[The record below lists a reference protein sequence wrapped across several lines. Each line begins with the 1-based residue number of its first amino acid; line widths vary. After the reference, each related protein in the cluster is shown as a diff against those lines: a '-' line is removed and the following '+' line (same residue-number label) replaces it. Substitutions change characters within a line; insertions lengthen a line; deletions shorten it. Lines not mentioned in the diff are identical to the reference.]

1 MDAVASL
8 ACHSIPSWQGR
19 VSGKITRAFN
29 LHLQLGESTWCCQTF
44 DFMIS
49 PTSLQ
54 LGVYFEKDKSFGKN
68 TVRINLR
75 VPNFQ
80 KFPGGACPQTP
91 LAIACFACWL
101 CFAQYIEATITHP
114 HIVWPDHL
122 KIASYAPDIYSV
134 TISWTYETR
143 RSHSHICK

>member
-1 MDAVASL
+1 MPVYLYTLYFAYTRVVHVAMDAVASL

-75 VPNFQ
+75 VPNCQ

-114 HIVWPDHL
+114 HSL
-122 KIASYAPDIYSV
+122 A
-134 TISWTYETR
+134 
-143 RSHSHICK
+143 

>member
-1 MDAVASL
+1 MSKFYLLYRIACLFVHLVFCVHASS
-8 ACHSIPSWQGR
+8 ACSYGCCRVVGMPLRIPSWQGR

-80 KFPGGACPQTP
+80 KFPGGACPQTL

-114 HIVWPDHL
+114 HSL
-122 KIASYAPDIYSV
+122 A
-134 TISWTYETR
+134 
-143 RSHSHICK
+143 